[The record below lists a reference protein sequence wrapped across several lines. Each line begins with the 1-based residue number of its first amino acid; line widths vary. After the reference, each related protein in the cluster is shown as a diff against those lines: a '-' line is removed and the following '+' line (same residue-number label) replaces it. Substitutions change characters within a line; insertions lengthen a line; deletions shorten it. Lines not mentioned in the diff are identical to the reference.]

1 MFLSIQKHCSD
12 ERLLAYVDGELPGRT
27 ADKTARH
34 LEVCWQCRARLDE
47 MEHQAYAVARTFS
60 DESFLH
66 PLHMAEIKERLT
78 AAQREYERR
87 LASQIPMR
95 LRVSA
100 GWWWAAAACACMGL
114 LAAVVF
120 WRGQTQKHEILAKS
134 EQAEQVLITQP
145 VRQTLHVELSET
157 RPRSLKRNGKIEIWS
172 EPKQNHFALRWWDAQ
187 AGSLRQALWR
197 PQDDRQ
203 YAYRDTSAPGVIPHY
218 ASLSKVVSLADLS
231 QQGVEIEAI
240 ERQFMNWLEN
250 RQWKPITLAQ
260 DFAGLVSQDGV
271 ELNLE
276 RISGADGARVLRLTA
291 RRRAG
296 SVTTEIVFEM
306 DGTSYRPLLLRMAF
320 ETPDR
325 AVELSLISERVETVP
340 AAFLRTSVFTP
351 EVGVTA
357 PPARVV
363 KAPPLPPGPTLSVVT
378 ASPAFTEA
386 ELSEKQIQVEYA
398 LHRFGACLGEPVQV
412 TRKGASGIA
421 VTGLVADT
429 ELRDVLR
436 AALNNYTSAQWLTVD
451 IRTVDEALSSVLAQ
465 KPRESADGA
474 AGKEAVTANTMVA
487 LKPPVEDFLV
497 EYFREHPEPQA
508 AGASS
513 AAGASP
519 AKDPS
524 RQAAQFAG
532 RAVSL
537 SQAALAEAWALRR
550 LAQSYGG
557 FSDMPV
563 RSQWFLKAMI
573 IDHLRALREQ
583 LDRQFE
589 LLAPVAPP
597 AQAQDSDD
605 DSNRHWQDYVLR
617 LFRAIENLHDATLE
631 LFAGT
636 PPKTGAASLS
646 QKLAQSASILK
657 RLRSATQV
665 GEAVVQD
672 QFPSRQDVAIH

>member
-47 MEHQAYAVARTFS
+47 MEHQAYAVARALS
-60 DESFLH
+60 DDSFLH
-66 PLHMAEIKERLT
+66 PLHMAELKERLT
-78 AAQREYERR
+78 AVQREYEHRF
-87 LASQIPMR
+87 ASQIPVR

-100 GWWWAAAACACMGL
+100 GWWAAAACACMGL

-134 EQAEQVLITQP
+134 EQAEQVSITQP

-157 RPRSLKRNGKIEIWS
+157 RPQSLKRNGRIEIWS

-203 YAYRDTSAPGVIPHY
+203 YAYRYTLAPGVIPHY
-218 ASLSKVVSLADLS
+218 ASPSKVVSLSDLS

-260 DFAGLVSQDGV
+260 DFAGFVSQDGV

-276 RISGADGARVLRLTA
+276 RISGAEGARVLRLTA
-291 RRRAG
+291 RRRVG
-296 SVTTEIVFEM
+296 SVTTEIILEM
-306 DGTSYRPLLLRMAF
+306 DGTSYRPHLLRMAF

-340 AAFLRTSVFTP
+340 AAVLRTSVFTP

-363 KAPPLPPGPTLSVVT
+363 KAPPLPPGPTPSVVT
-378 ASPAFTEA
+378 AGAAFTET
-386 ELSEKQIQVEYA
+386 ELSEKQLQVEYA

-436 AALNNYTSAQWLTVD
+436 AALSNYTSAKWLTVD

-465 KPRESADGA
+465 QPRESADGS

-497 EYFREHPEPQA
+497 EYFREHPQTQA
-508 AGASS
+508 ASASS
-513 AAGASP
+513 

-524 RQAAQFAG
+524 KQAAQFAG

-557 FSDMPV
+557 FSDLPV

-636 PPKTGAASLS
+636 PPKTGAGSMS

-672 QFPSRQDVAIH
+672 QFPSRQDFAVHE